1 MLEKTK
7 GQGGITLVALVV
19 TIVVLLILAGITIA
33 LVFAQNG
40 VVGKAQEA
48 AADSNKGTIADNI
61 QGYIV
66 SRQMDAIQ
74 TGTAP
79 GNVTEDMTTKL
90 QAAGITVTASSNT
103 ISIAADTTVTIS
115 GDITFELNG
124 QRIIFGWVPSR
135 ANETDSAHL
144 TYDENSDNEQF
155 IWAGTFV
162 AHEIYQREDGTL
174 GCRVPQTV
182 WDAFKEKTVLA
193 DETLKRESGR
203 VTKQVVSNA
212 GDCYRF
218 ETTVTAKDGLRSFSV
233 GLRDNEETGVSYCFT
248 VLCAQNRVIFEKV
261 PNWPWPQMNNIGLER
276 PVHPNEDG
284 TYHIQIIADDTI
296 ATLYIN
302 GVALNARMYTQP
314 GDGIVLAAEDGTAA
328 FKDMSFAKFPLK

>member
-124 QRIIFGWVPSR
+124 Q
-135 ANETDSAHL
+135 
-144 TYDENSDNEQF
+144 TY
-155 IWAGTFV
+155 
-162 AHEIYQREDGTL
+162 TL
-174 GCRVPQTV
+174 STGGYDTGYP
-182 WDAFKEKTVLA
+182 E
-193 DETLKRESGR
+193 LK
-203 VTKQVVSNA
+203 
-212 GDCYRF
+212 
-218 ETTVTAKDGLRSFSV
+218 
-233 GLRDNEETGVSYCFT
+233 
-248 VLCAQNRVIFEKV
+248 
-261 PNWPWPQMNNIGLER
+261 
-276 PVHPNEDG
+276 
-284 TYHIQIIADDTI
+284 
-296 ATLYIN
+296 
-302 GVALNARMYTQP
+302 
-314 GDGIVLAAEDGTAA
+314 
-328 FKDMSFAKFPLK
+328 

>member
-74 TGTAP
+74 TGQAP

-103 ISIAADTTVTIS
+103 VSIAADTTVTIS
-115 GDITFELNG
+115 GDITFELNK
-124 QRIIFGWVPSR
+124 Q
-135 ANETDSAHL
+135 TYTLSAGG
-144 TYDENSDNEQF
+144 YDTGYPE
-155 IWAGTFV
+155 
-162 AHEIYQREDGTL
+162 
-174 GCRVPQTV
+174 
-182 WDAFKEKTVLA
+182 
-193 DETLKRESGR
+193 LK
-203 VTKQVVSNA
+203 
-212 GDCYRF
+212 
-218 ETTVTAKDGLRSFSV
+218 
-233 GLRDNEETGVSYCFT
+233 
-248 VLCAQNRVIFEKV
+248 
-261 PNWPWPQMNNIGLER
+261 
-276 PVHPNEDG
+276 
-284 TYHIQIIADDTI
+284 
-296 ATLYIN
+296 
-302 GVALNARMYTQP
+302 
-314 GDGIVLAAEDGTAA
+314 
-328 FKDMSFAKFPLK
+328 

>member
-48 AADSNKGTIADNI
+48 AASSNKGTIADNI

-66 SRQMDAIQ
+66 SRQRDAIQ

-124 QRIIFGWVPSR
+124 Q
-135 ANETDSAHL
+135 
-144 TYDENSDNEQF
+144 TY
-155 IWAGTFV
+155 
-162 AHEIYQREDGTL
+162 TL
-174 GCRVPQTV
+174 STGGYDTGYP
-182 WDAFKEKTVLA
+182 E
-193 DETLKRESGR
+193 LK
-203 VTKQVVSNA
+203 
-212 GDCYRF
+212 
-218 ETTVTAKDGLRSFSV
+218 
-233 GLRDNEETGVSYCFT
+233 
-248 VLCAQNRVIFEKV
+248 
-261 PNWPWPQMNNIGLER
+261 
-276 PVHPNEDG
+276 
-284 TYHIQIIADDTI
+284 
-296 ATLYIN
+296 
-302 GVALNARMYTQP
+302 
-314 GDGIVLAAEDGTAA
+314 
-328 FKDMSFAKFPLK
+328 